1 MSAESDLISQKKI
14 NADFNKDL
22 AFIMKNE
29 LINML
34 ILNILLV
41 YFDFHFMVFNIPST
55 PIHY

>member
-34 ILNILLV
+34 I
-41 YFDFHFMVFNIPST
+41 
-55 PIHY
+55 